1 MSAFAKT
8 LLPSLLMFS
17 LSGLFAFPTNALAA
31 NIIEGFTRVPTFTP
45 PAGCVPTERAY
56 GVLSRCEKTI
66 EPGHSFSASVD
77 TSAGWFVGQEDFV
90 REQVAD
96 IKSYW
101 TKDYPGKN
109 LAFSSRASDVVPGNA
124 STRDITCMEYSVT
137 EITEATGSQS
147 AETMMRIEGL
157 TCAWDV
163 EHAAEGK
170 PTVELFWLEAAE
182 AYLPSIGQKPMDSFD
197 SIARE
202 LFASARLLLP
212 RAYLVPSD
220 AAKSAML
227 DWTESEA
234 NACLGPPR
242 GSDQV
247 AGLTRYLYSRDGC
260 QIQLIFRNGKV
271 YSAEGYGSEQ
281 ECWWVADACD
291 RGRSF
296 QEAPPPHMAALDD
309 RRGGRM
315 LRRSDAGPRGLQ
327 APVHAHGA
335 RRLQHETRSR
345 REGAPFHRRLE
356 RGGQRGVPAP
366 VTQVRGNSALEILI
380 GPLRQ

>member
-296 QEAPPPHMAALDD
+296 QEAPHHTWQRWTTEEVAACFGVPTPDHAAYKHLSMRTERDGCSMRLDLD
-309 RRGGRM
+309 ERER
-315 LRRSDAGPRGLQ
+315 LSIDDWSEADK
-327 APVHAHGA
+327 GA
-335 RRLQHETRSR
+335 CRRLLRKCEETL
-345 REGAPFHRRLE
+345 PWKF
-356 RGGQRGVPAP
+356 
-366 VTQVRGNSALEILI
+366 
-380 GPLRQ
+380 